1 MIRFISLILT
11 VCIVFIVSCL
21 PVAADEIPDGAMQ
34 FTSRNYFMWYL
45 SSGSGYN
52 ATDLAQYTRV
62 KADDLT
68 LDGLE
73 TTNYTWIYPF
83 ADMYLTDGTRAK
95 VMNNHTYRI
104 ECSFQIGNMTGW
116 DTLLNF
122 PARLALGSS
131 QALSQTIPVTTYTN
145 DNTYSVTMTES
156 VGLVQ
161 LVIVFHI
168 TKDLPADY
176 YYVAPFIY
184 FTGASQFVLSNYR
197 ITGYID
203 PDLGVYENLILG
215 QLDDIKGAINDASD
229 QAHQDSLAEQSWL
242 QQIEA
247 ALNGG
252 TEDHPDTDS
261 SDELAGIEG
270 DIMDNVSSVTL
281 PNGTTISASSN
292 VFEQLDDWIKT
303 EYSPV
308 EFDEDA
314 SSVFTELFDVFM
326 PYVGIVIFL
335 NLTLALGISFL
346 SGRRAGT

>member
-11 VCIVFIVSCL
+11 VCIVFIVACL
-21 PVAADEIPDGAMQ
+21 PISAEEIPDGAMQ

-45 SSGSGYN
+45 SSGTGYN
-52 ATDLAQYTRV
+52 ANDLAQYTRV

-68 LDGLE
+68 LDGLQS
-73 TTNYTWIYPF
+73 TNYTWIYPF
-83 ADMYLTDGTRAK
+83 ADMYLSDGTRAK

-104 ECSFQIGNMTGW
+104 ECSFQIGTMTGW

-131 QALSQTIPVTTYTN
+131 QALAQTIPVTSYTN

-161 LVIVFHI
+161 LEIVFHV
-168 TKDLPADY
+168 TRDLPADY
-176 YYVAPFIY
+176 YYIAPFIY
-184 FTGASQFVLSNYR
+184 FTGASTFVLNNYR

-203 PDLGVYENLILG
+203 PDLGVYENLIMG
-215 QLDDIKGAINDASD
+215 QLDDIKGAINDAAD
-229 QAHQDSLAEQSWL
+229 QAHQDSIDEQSWL
-242 QQIEA
+242 QKIEA
-247 ALNGG
+247 AINGG
-252 TEDHPDTDS
+252 SEDHPNTGS
-261 SDELAGIEG
+261 LDELSGIEG
-270 DIMDNVSSVTL
+270 DIMDNVSTVTL
-281 PNGTTISASSN
+281 PNGTTVSASGNIFS
-292 VFEQLDDWIKT
+292 ELDSWLKS

-308 EFDEDA
+308 EFDEEA
-314 SSVFTELFDVFM
+314 SSVFTEFFDVFM

-346 SGRRAGT
+346 SGRRAGV

>member
-1 MIRFISLILT
+1 MIRLISIILS
-11 VCIVFIVSCL
+11 VSILFIVSCL
-21 PVAADEIPDGAMQ
+21 PVAAADIPDGAMQ
-34 FTSRNYFMWYL
+34 FASRNYFIWYL
-45 SSGSGYN
+45 SSNSGYN
-52 ATDLAQYTRV
+52 ANDLTQYTRV

-68 LDGLE
+68 ISGLQP
-73 TTNYTWIYPF
+73 TNYTWIYPF
-83 ADMYLTDGTRAK
+83 ADMYLSDGTRAK
-95 VMNNHTYRI
+95 IMNNHTYRI

-116 DTLLNF
+116 DTLFNF

-131 QALSQTIPVTTYTN
+131 QALSYTIPVTTYTN

-161 LVIVFHI
+161 VVIVFHI
-168 TKDLPADY
+168 TRDLPADY

-184 FTGASQFVLSNYR
+184 FTGASQFILQNYN

-203 PDLGVYENLILG
+203 PDLGVYENLIMG
-215 QLDDIKGAINDASD
+215 QLDDIKGAINDAAD
-229 QAHQDSLAEQSWL
+229 QAHQDSLTEQSWL
-242 QQIEA
+242 EQIQQAIA
-247 ALNGG
+247 GG
-252 TEDHPDTDS
+252 TEDHPNTGI
-261 SDELAGIEG
+261 SDELKDLEG
-270 DIMDNVSSVTL
+270 DIITDVSTVTL
-281 PNGTTISASSN
+281 PNGITVSASGN
-292 VFEQLDDWIKT
+292 IFEQLDSWIQS

-314 SSVFTELFDVFM
+314 ASIVSELFDTFM